1 MAVRI
6 PGINIDE
13 YYQQLGPIEPLI
25 RDDRV
30 TEIMVNG
37 SDHVYVEM
45 GGKVVLTNIK
55 FTDEDQL
62 LNVIQF
68 IVRTVGRRI
77 DERQPLCDARLAD
90 GSRVNAVIRPLALN
104 GPLLTVRKF
113 SRDPFQVDDLIRF
126 GSCNEAGFGFLK
138 AAVLAKANII
148 ISGGTGT
155 GKTTFLN
162 VLSGFIPVEDRIV
175 TIEDAAELQLRQE
188 HVVTLETR
196 PPNIEGKGA
205 TPIRELVRNALRMRP
220 DRIIVGEVRG
230 GEALDMLQAMNTG
243 HDGSM
248 STGHANTP
256 RDMLSRLET
265 MVLMAGVELPLRAIR
280 EQVSS
285 AVDLIVHQNRLKDG
299 TRKITN
305 ITEVQGMEGD
315 VIIMQDVFV
324 FEQTGVIEGKIQGQL
339 KATGIRPKFTE
350 KFEVMGIHL
359 PPGLFGFT
367 Y

>member
-45 GGKVVLTNIK
+45 AGKVVLTNIK
-55 FTDEDQL
+55 FVDEDQL

-104 GPLLTVRKF
+104 GPLLTIRKF
-113 SRDPFQVDDLIRF
+113 SRDPYQVEDLIRF

-138 AAVLAKANII
+138 ACVLAKANII

-162 VLSGFIPVEDRIV
+162 VLSGFIPAEDRIV
-175 TIEDAAELQLRQE
+175 TIEDAAELQLHQE
-188 HVVTLETR
+188 HVCRLETR
-196 PPNIEGKGA
+196 PKDINGEGE
-205 TPIRELVRNALRMRP
+205 ISIQRLVINSLRMRP
-220 DRIIVGEVRG
+220 ERIVVGECRG
-230 GEALDMLQAMNTG
+230 AEALDMLQAMNTG

-248 STGHANTP
+248 TTAHANSP
-256 RDMLSRLET
+256 RDVLSRLET
-265 MVLMAGVELPLRAIR
+265 MVLMAGFDMPIRAIR
-280 EQVSS
+280 RQIAS
-285 AVDLIVHQNRLKDG
+285 AVQLLIQQSRMKDG
-299 TRKITN
+299 TRKVTN

-315 VIIMQDVFV
+315 VIIMQ
-324 FEQTGVIEGKIQGQL
+324 
-339 KATGIRPKFTE
+339 
-350 KFEVMGIHL
+350 
-359 PPGLFGFT
+359 
-367 Y
+367 

>member
-55 FTDEDQL
+55 FVDEDQL

-113 SRDPFQVDDLIRF
+113 SRDPYQVEDLIRF
-126 GSCNEAGFGFLK
+126 GTCNEAGFGFLK

-175 TIEDAAELQLRQE
+175 TIEDAA
-188 HVVTLETR
+188 
-196 PPNIEGKGA
+196 
-205 TPIRELVRNALRMRP
+205 
-220 DRIIVGEVRG
+220 
-230 GEALDMLQAMNTG
+230 
-243 HDGSM
+243 
-248 STGHANTP
+248 
-256 RDMLSRLET
+256 
-265 MVLMAGVELPLRAIR
+265 
-280 EQVSS
+280 
-285 AVDLIVHQNRLKDG
+285 
-299 TRKITN
+299 
-305 ITEVQGMEGD
+305 
-315 VIIMQDVFV
+315 
-324 FEQTGVIEGKIQGQL
+324 
-339 KATGIRPKFTE
+339 
-350 KFEVMGIHL
+350 
-359 PPGLFGFT
+359 
-367 Y
+367 